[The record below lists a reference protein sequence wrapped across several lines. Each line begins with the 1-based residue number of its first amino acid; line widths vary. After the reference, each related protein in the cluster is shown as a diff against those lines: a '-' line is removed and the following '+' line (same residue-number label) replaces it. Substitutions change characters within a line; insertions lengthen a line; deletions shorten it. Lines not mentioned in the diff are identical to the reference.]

1 MDAGRRP
8 VPSHAASGGKGCQVY
23 LTEDGKEPDLH
34 HHAARQARRWMNA
47 ERMGLGSSLFFVK
60 RKIPSQIHRKGKDI
74 NGWDIKQSMVIDSE
88 AYEEV
93 L

>member
-1 MDAGRRP
+1 
-8 VPSHAASGGKGCQVY
+8 
-23 LTEDGKEPDLH
+23 
-34 HHAARQARRWMNA
+34 MNA